1 MSTLAAGQLGVLIV
15 ASRYYDGITE
25 ALIQGATAALDAA
38 GVGYEIIE
46 APGALEIPPVI
57 AMAIEAK
64 RFTKWTA
71 EGRYKGAV
79 ALGCVIR
86 GETTHYDI
94 VAGESARA
102 LMDLSVRCCLP
113 IGNGILTVENEAQ
126 AWERAS
132 ADKLDKGG
140 DAAKAC
146 LALIK
151 LREAFARND

>member
-1 MSTLAAGQLGVLIV
+1 MSLRPGPDAVLIV
-15 ASRYYDGITE
+15 LSRYYEEIAAD
-25 ALIQGATAALDAA
+25 LLRGAVAAVDAA
-38 GVGYEIIE
+38 GMGYEVIE

-71 EGRYKGAV
+71 EGRYRGAV

-86 GETTHYDI
+86 GETTHYDL

-102 LMDLSVRCCLP
+102 LMDLSVRYCLP
-113 IGNGILTVENEAQ
+113 IGNGILTVENESQ
-126 AWERAS
+126 ALERAS
-132 ADKLDKGG
+132 PEKLDKGG

-146 LALIK
+146 IALINVRAA
-151 LREAFARND
+151 LQQN

>member
-1 MSTLAAGQLGVLIV
+1 MTALKSGQPGVLVVLSRYHEEIASELLKGAAASLEAAGME
-15 ASRYYDGITE
+15 YD
-25 ALIQGATAALDAA
+25 L
-38 GVGYEIIE
+38 IE

-64 RFTKWTA
+64 RFTKWTT
-71 EGRYKGAV
+71 EGRYRGAI

-102 LMDLSVRCCLP
+102 LMDLSVRHSLP
-113 IGNGILTVENEAQ
+113 IGNGILTVENEEQ
-126 AWERAS
+126 ALERAS
-132 ADKLDKGG
+132 VDKLDKGG

-146 LALIK
+146 IALIK
-151 LREAFARND
+151 LRNDLSRND

>member
-1 MSTLAAGQLGVLIV
+1 MTTLKAGQQGVLIV
-15 ASRYYDGITE
+15 LSRYYEEIAAE
-25 ALIQGATAALDAA
+25 LLKGATVALEEA
-38 GVGYEIIE
+38 GMGYDIMD
-46 APGALEIPPVI
+46 APGALEIPQAI

-71 EGRYKGAV
+71 EGRYRGAI

-102 LMDLSVRCCLP
+102 LMDLSVRHCLP
-113 IGNGILTVENEAQ
+113 IGNGILTVENEEQ
-126 AWERAS
+126 ALERAS
-132 ADKLDKGG
+132 VDKLDKGG

-146 LALIK
+146 IALIK
-151 LREAFARND
+151 LRDNLSRND